1 MSCELLS
8 KRPRKTETS
17 GSETSTKAVPL
28 VPKLSTAMT
37 LFRCHL
43 GGARPEAFVVKVL
56 TIFASDSLH
65 NGTVIAVAYER
76 SFAWRCYAD

>member
-1 MSCELLS
+1 
-8 KRPRKTETS
+8 
-17 GSETSTKAVPL
+17 
-28 VPKLSTAMT
+28 MT